1 MDVKSALALGLI
13 HTLGSLNL
21 KGARA
26 VGSAIGNLLC
36 WTNSR
41 MYKVTKKNIDLCYPD
56 LPEAGRKVLA
66 KQSIQ
71 ETAKS
76 ITEIGIAWGGT
87 KEKFARNA
95 AMIENVRNQELF
107 DDALAKGDGIMIL
120 TPHLGNWEF
129 ISSWLPQRCD
139 LMALYKTAKMPGFE
153 KAMLKARED
162 SGATLVAGTARGVKG
177 LFDHYKNKKVIMILP
192 DQEPAPKSGVWA
204 DFFGISTLTP
214 KVVHSMVKKNPEGTV
229 LFAYVIRTKDGFEL
243 IFRGLSDDIY
253 SEDVE
258 VSAQA
263 MNKGIEE
270 CIADAP
276 AQYQWDYKRFKKH
289 PAKYYK
295 GL

>member
-1 MDVKSALALGLI
+1 M
-13 HTLGSLNL
+13 
-21 KGARA
+21 
-26 VGSAIGNLLC
+26 GSAIGSLLC
-36 WTNSR
+36 LTHSR
-41 MYKVTKKNIDLCYPD
+41 MYKVTQRNIELCYPD
-56 LPEAGRKVLA
+56 LPKAGQQSLV
-66 KQSIQ
+66 KQSVK
-71 ETAKS
+71 ETTKA
-76 ITEIGIAWGGT
+76 ITEIGIAWGGS

-95 AMIENVRNQELF
+95 AMIEHVRNQDLF
-107 DDALAKGDGIMIL
+107 DEALAKGDGIMIL

-204 DFFGISTLTP
+204 DFFGVSTLTP
-214 KVVHSMVKKNPEGTV
+214 KVVHSMIKKNPQGTV
-229 LFAYVIRTKDGFEL
+229 LFAYVIRTKNGFEL

-253 SEDVE
+253 NEDVNI
-258 VSAQA
+258 SAQA

-276 AQYQWDYKRFKKH
+276 AQYQWDYKRFKQH

>member
-1 MDVKSALALGLI
+1 MDIKSAIALGLI
-13 HTLGSLNL
+13 HSLGALNL

-26 VGSAIGNLLC
+26 MGSAIGSLLC
-36 WTNSR
+36 LSNSR
-41 MYKVTKKNIDLCYPD
+41 MYKVTQKNIELCYPD
-56 LPEAGRKVLA
+56 LPKAGQQSLA
-66 KQSIQ
+66 KQSVK
-71 ETAKS
+71 ETAKA
-76 ITEIGIAWGGT
+76 IAETGIAWGGS
-87 KEKFARNA
+87 KVKFARNA
-95 AMIENVRNQELF
+95 AMIEQVRNQELF
-107 DDALAKGDGIMIL
+107 DAALAKGDGIMIL

-204 DFFGISTLTP
+204 DFFGVSALTP
-214 KVVHSMVKKNPEGTV
+214 KVVHSMIKKNPQGTV
-229 LFAYVIRTKDGFEL
+229 LFAYVIRTKNGFEL

-253 SEDVE
+253 SEDVNM
-258 VSAQA
+258 SAQA
-263 MNKGIEE
+263 MNKGIEA

-276 AQYQWDYKRFKKH
+276 AQYQWDYKRFKQH
-289 PAKYYK
+289 PAKYYN